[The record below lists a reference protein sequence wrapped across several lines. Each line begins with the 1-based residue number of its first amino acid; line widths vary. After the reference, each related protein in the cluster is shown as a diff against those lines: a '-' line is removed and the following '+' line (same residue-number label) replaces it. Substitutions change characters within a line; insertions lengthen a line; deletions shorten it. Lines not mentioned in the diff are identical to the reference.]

1 MVVCK
6 NKEDCLSIWDVLA
19 QWQHISLN
27 EFEEL
32 INSRVL
38 QAYIVLHP
46 HDWTPDVHTLTLR
59 AVEGR
64 LTIEGNGYVDI
75 VRDEAGRMI
84 DASADGCLQDEN
96 GEPICETEDKPA

>member
-1 MVVCK
+1 M
-6 NKEDCLSIWDVLA
+6 
-19 QWQHISLN
+19 
-27 EFEEL
+27 
-32 INSRVL
+32 
-38 QAYIVLHP
+38 
-46 HDWTPDVHTLTLR
+46 
-59 AVEGR
+59 EGR